1 MTDKFTFH
9 RPANPEEISG
19 SILGDGR
26 QAPRQP
32 SDASTHPVVTYWL
45 HLAIGSTCM
54 DDRHSQLLTWL
65 SGTVFLVPSR
75 TQPSVPMYSDV
86 HGKRFCSHDTRTLGT
101 LWVGS
106 TSMHSINWCITL
118 YYITINQWHH
128 TRNWLPA
135 DNQLQQS
142 KHQFPKKLNFTT
154 SGITHI
160 KVIQSGRQ
168 LSRGLVGVHGRGT
181 GGLRCAGNGADG
193 VADLFQHKVTIRPRC
208 CQLWVSNVRLHKSS
222 PPWQRSKVSLSVKPN
237 VQEWLLSAEPS
248 MLLICIH
255 INWTIF
261 VTYISLSRESFQTWL
276 KIFLVNWWNICIVIG
291 WGNCLQSGDKF
302 GRRGSC

>member
-1 MTDKFTFH
+1 MTDKFMFH
-9 RPANPEEISG
+9 RPAYPKEISG

-26 QAPRQP
+26 QASRQS

-65 SGTVFLVPSR
+65 SGTVFQVPSR

-118 YYITINQWHH
+118 YYITISQWHH

-135 DNQLQQS
+135 DNQLQQT
-142 KHQFPKKLNFTT
+142 KHQFLKKIEFHNVGYY
-154 SGITHI
+154 SH
-160 KVIQSGRQ
+160 QSHSERPPTLQ
-168 LSRGLVGVHGRGT
+168 RSRRG
-181 GGLRCAGNGADG
+181 A
-193 VADLFQHKVTIRPRC
+193 RPRHRRPELRRKWC
-208 CQLWVSNVRLHKSS
+208 WRRRRLVSAQSHDSLALLPALGVERTPAQEQSTMTMIKGQPQCKAKYTGVTFVSRTINVAHLYSHKLDNFCY
-222 PPWQRSKVSLSVKPN
+222 VYLS
-237 VQEWLLSAEPS
+237 
-248 MLLICIH
+248 
-255 INWTIF
+255 
-261 VTYISLSRESFQTWL
+261 
-276 KIFLVNWWNICIVIG
+276 
-291 WGNCLQSGDKF
+291 
-302 GRRGSC
+302 